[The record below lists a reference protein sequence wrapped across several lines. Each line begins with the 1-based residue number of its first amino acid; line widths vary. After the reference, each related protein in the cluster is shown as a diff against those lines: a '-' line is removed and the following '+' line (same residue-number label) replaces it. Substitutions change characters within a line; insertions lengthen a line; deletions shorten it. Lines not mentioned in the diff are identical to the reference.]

1 MTERQVHFEV
11 FVRKPGRSGFALELA
26 TESRERALEV
36 AEELLETKSA
46 LAVKVTKETQDGDSG
61 EFDSVTI
68 LSKGEAP
75 KAKPKG
81 PIEDRGPPC
90 VSPADL
96 YHVHSRDVIG
106 RLLEG
111 WLTRNRATPFELLH
125 RADLIEKLDASGVEL
140 QHAIQKIA
148 VPEAQARG
156 VSVHEVIR
164 GFQQLIQ
171 RGMDRVMADQRKG
184 AFPILETA
192 GDLPGVCARLEG
204 EPERLHFMGAAVS
217 NFIAPATGWGEKV
230 GLLLDLADAAP
241 KEGPGRGLVFKVI
254 EQPLSEM
261 LRSRVGLADL
271 LGADLDLG
279 GSLAAL
285 TRLAAA
291 DAVELMAKHD
301 KGVARLMPPLT
312 GPAERLA
319 VWFSDP
325 ALQAVRGALFKRV
338 LHELTTMRRVR
349 PSDARGEIDILRAL
363 AMALTAASGKLLLL
377 DDVRAAFIERSK
389 MLVAADFVEAYL
401 RDERPALQEAADLV
415 WLMENV
421 TGGTNKRQA
430 ARWLLS
436 SVTSLRFDTELTQGA
451 DSPSARL
458 ARLAELYRQVGRAG
472 AGVAGSDL
480 VREKLG
486 DMGRR
491 IEAQA
496 NLVGL
501 LVRSSAPTAQK
512 LGALLKM
519 ASGEAAPPGP
529 AAERAK
535 AEVLKLMRNDAV
547 RAELARAPETLAHVR
562 TVMQALEAAA

>member
-1 MTERQVHFEV
+1 M
-11 FVRKPGRSGFALELA
+11 
-26 TESRERALEV
+26 
-36 AEELLETKSA
+36 
-46 LAVKVTKETQDGDSG
+46 
-61 EFDSVTI
+61 
-68 LSKGEAP
+68 
-75 KAKPKG
+75 
-81 PIEDRGPPC
+81 
-90 VSPADL
+90 
-96 YHVHSRDVIG
+96 IG

-140 QHAIQKIA
+140 QHAVQKIA
-148 VPEAQARG
+148 VPEAQERG

-184 AFPILETA
+184 VFPVLTA
-192 GDLPGVCARLEG
+192 AGELPDVCDRLAG
-204 EPERLHFMGAAVS
+204 EPERLYLMGAAIS

-241 KEGPGRGLVFKVI
+241 KDGPGRGLVFKVI

-271 LGADLDLG
+271 LGPDLDLG
-279 GSLAAL
+279 GNLAAL

-301 KGVARLMPPLT
+301 KGVARLIPPLS

-319 VWFSDP
+319 RWFSDP
-325 ALQAVRGALFKRV
+325 ALQTVRGALFVRILK
-338 LHELTTMRRVR
+338 ELTTMRRLR

-363 AMALTAASGKLLLL
+363 AMALTAASGKLLPLEE
-377 DDVRAAFIERSK
+377 VRAAIIERSK
-389 MLVAADFVEAYL
+389 TLVANDFVEAYL
-401 RDERPALQEAADLV
+401 RDERPAAQEASDLI

-421 TGGTNKRQA
+421 TGGVNKRQA

-436 SVTSLRFDTELTQGA
+436 SVTSLRFETELTQGT

-458 ARLAELYRQVGRAG
+458 ARLADLYRQVGRAG
-472 AGVAGSDL
+472 AEVSGIEP
-480 VREKLG
+480 VREKLS
-486 DMGRR
+486 DLGRR

-496 NLVGL
+496 NLAGL
-501 LVRSSAPTAQK
+501 LARSPAPVMQK
-512 LGALLKM
+512 LNAMLKM
-519 ASGEAAPPGP
+519 ATGEAAPPGP
-529 AAERAK
+529 AADRAK
-535 AEVLKLMRNDAV
+535 AELLKLMRSDAV
-547 RAELARAPETLAHVR
+547 RAELARTPDALIQIRAA
-562 TVMQALEAAA
+562 MQSLEAAA